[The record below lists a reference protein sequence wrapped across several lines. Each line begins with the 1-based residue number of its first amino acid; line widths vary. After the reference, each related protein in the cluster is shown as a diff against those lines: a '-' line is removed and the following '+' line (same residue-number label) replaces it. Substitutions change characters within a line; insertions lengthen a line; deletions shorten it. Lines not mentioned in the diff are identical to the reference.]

1 MICPECHKERLE
13 NICDSCESCYMCCE
27 CDDLCE
33 QCLKHEEKCKCWIDV
48 EDEWEDEIDEC
59 E

>member
-1 MICPECHKERLE
+1 MVCPECHKERLDK

-27 CDDLCE
+27 CDGECADDDCDYNDDEECE
-33 QCLKHEEKCKCWIDV
+33 G
-48 EDEWEDEIDEC
+48 EIDEC